1 MGKDV
6 TTQKEIGR
14 IASKAMR
21 KPKALKKREIRALGA
36 STLAQM
42 TERARA
48 AAKRRR
54 KVKADR

>member
-21 KPKALKKREIRALGA
+21 KPKKLKPREIRALGA
-36 STLAQM
+36 STLAGM
-42 TERARA
+42 TERAKA

-54 KVKADR
+54 KVTAKG